1 MIRQRFKSTVVNR
14 ALPSLHGGSLDI
26 TRSLPLI
33 HVVLSRIGRTGR
45 LGNTGRAISF
55 FDAASD
61 SGLSVDLVRIL
72 ADAQQVRD
80 QSLANII

>member
-1 MIRQRFKSTVVNR
+1 MEGHLTLHF
-14 ALPSLHGGSLDI
+14 PSL
-26 TRSLPLI
+26 LI
-33 HVVLSRIGRTGR
+33 HVAFLRIGRTGR

-72 ADAQQVRD
+72 ADAEQVRD